1 MEPVTVMSV
10 GLDVGGTKTL
20 GVALDETGR
29 VVAQVRRP
37 TDRGPAGV
45 VRTAVEV
52 VDGLRDATG
61 DRLAVPVGVGIPG
74 LVDGGLG
81 IVRHAV
87 NVGITGEPFP
97 LGRLLSERLGVSV
110 TVENDA
116 NAATLGA
123 VAQTGHDDLVYLSI
137 GTGLA
142 AGLAFDGRLR
152 RGEHGAAGE
161 VGHIPVDPDGVV
173 CGCGQ
178 TGCIE
183 TITSGSALAASW
195 PVAQGHPADALFA
208 AAAAG
213 DPKAIAVRDRFAAG
227 AATAIRILCLTVDP
241 GLVVLGGGVAQLGE
255 PLRIAVATAL
265 GDQAAEAPFLAA
277 LDLPGRLRVLPPD
290 VPVAAVGAALVGT
303 GR

>member
-1 MEPVTVMSV
+1 MEQVTMLSV

-20 GVALDETGR
+20 GVALDEAGR
-29 VVAQVRRP
+29 VVADVRRP
-37 TDRGPAGV
+37 TDPGPDGV

-52 VDGLRDATG
+52 VDGLREATG
-61 DRLAVPVGVGIPG
+61 DPLAVPVGVGIPG
-74 LVDGGLG
+74 LVDGARG

-87 NVGITGEPFP
+87 NVGITGEPLP
-97 LGRLLSERLGVSV
+97 LADLLSERLRTTV

-142 AGLAFDGRLR
+142 AGLAFGGRLR
-152 RGEHGAAGE
+152 RGAHGAAGE
-161 VGHIPVDPDGVV
+161 VGHLPIDPDGVV

-183 TITSGSALAASW
+183 TIASGSALAAAW

-227 AATAIRILCLTVDP
+227 TAAAIRVLCLAVDP
-241 GLVVLGGGVAQLGE
+241 DLVVLGGGVAQLGE
-255 PLRIAVATAL
+255 PLRVAVAAAL
-265 GDQAAEAPFLAA
+265 LDQAAEAPFLAA
-277 LDLPGRLRVLPPD
+277 LDLAGRLRVLPPD
-290 VPVAAVGAALVGT
+290 VPVAAVGAALVGI